1 MKNEVLVADTKK
13 IINTPKVNITKGT
26 VGGLSIEVNVQE
38 PVYEDIG
45 SYIYKN
51 EVDRDADFDKLTKL
65 KQANV

>member
-51 EVDRDADFDKLTKL
+51 EVDRDADFDKITKL
-65 KQANV
+65 KEANV